1 MDIMAI
7 YHILCNSLFCRDRGA
22 YNKYFAIYTHSDI
35 EQIIEYARKRGIRVI
50 PEFDTPGNLF

>member
-1 MDIMAI
+1 MAI
-7 YHILCNSLFCRDRGA
+7 YHISYNSLFCRDRGA